1 MTVRALSHGRFVFCT
16 LDLAPRISDSQKLQS
31 AIGAIKA
38 LQSAIGAIKVLLTQ
52 RGVCGKRYPICL
64 HDLVLD
70 LKKKSYLSCGTGDG
84 PTVDYAGFVRLDS
97 EMLNDQICTAGGGTV
112 SSLGQS
118 RRVSKRKQSS
128 EP

>member
-1 MTVRALSHGRFVFCT
+1 MSHGRFVFCT
-16 LDLAPRISDSQKLQS
+16 LDLAPIISDPQKSPTSEGCSLLQS

-38 LQSAIGAIKVLLTQ
+38 LLTQ

-70 LKKKSYLSCGTGDG
+70 HKEKSYLSYGTGDG

-112 SSLGQS
+112 SSLSQS
-118 RRVSKRKQSS
+118 QRVSERKQSS
-128 EP
+128 EPLGP